1 MIVGITEES
10 VLFSLAPHPLR
21 EKLCDRLNLEPGS
34 LEVRRF
40 PDGESYLRV
49 LTSVKGAN
57 CVILADLTH
66 PDTKYLGC
74 QFIWIAPWRLMFLR
88 FTAATKISIG

>member
-1 MIVGITEES
+1 MIVDITEES

-40 PDGESYLRV
+40 PDGESYL
-49 LTSVKGAN
+49 
-57 CVILADLTH
+57 
-66 PDTKYLGC
+66 
-74 QFIWIAPWRLMFLR
+74 
-88 FTAATKISIG
+88 

>member
-1 MIVGITEES
+1 MIVDITEES

-40 PDGESYLRV
+40 PDGESYL
-49 LTSVKGAN
+49 TS
-57 CVILADLTH
+57 
-66 PDTKYLGC
+66 
-74 QFIWIAPWRLMFLR
+74 
-88 FTAATKISIG
+88 AAIS

>member
-1 MIVGITEES
+1 MTVDITEKS
-10 VLFSLAPHPLR
+10 VLFSFLPHPLR

-49 LTSVKGAN
+49 LIGQRVD
-57 CVILADLTH
+57 CV
-66 PDTKYLGC
+66 
-74 QFIWIAPWRLMFLR
+74 
-88 FTAATKISIG
+88 

>member
-1 MIVGITEES
+1 MIVGITEKS

-40 PDGESYLRV
+40 PDGESYL
-49 LTSVKGAN
+49 TS
-57 CVILADLTH
+57 
-66 PDTKYLGC
+66 
-74 QFIWIAPWRLMFLR
+74 
-88 FTAATKISIG
+88 AAIS